1 MMSDPSRRAVILGG
15 ARTPFGKLNGALATQ
30 NAVDLGVVA
39 ARAAIERAGIST
51 ADVDN
56 TIFGQVLQGGAG
68 QNPARQVALR
78 AGIGVEIP
86 AETINRVCGSGM
98 RALTLAESLIR
109 AGDFDVVLAGGMESM
124 TNAPY
129 LLRKARTGYRMG
141 DGVLEDMMIGDG
153 LQCAIACCHMGIHG
167 GNVAAEEG
175 ISREEQ
181 DAWALR
187 SHQRALAAQDAG
199 LLARE
204 IVPVEIA
211 AKGVT
216 TIVDEDEAPR
226 RDTSEEAL
234 ARLKPV
240 FDPEGTVTA
249 GNAPGI
255 NDGAAALVVTSAD
268 WADAQGL
275 SPRAR
280 ILAHAEAAWD
290 VPYLAYTPA
299 MAAEKALARAGLQT
313 VGRRRLGDQRGV
325 RQRSDH
331 LQQAARYRPGPR
343 QRQWRR
349 DRVRPPHRR
358 QRRPD
363 RPQPDRRAAP
373 PRRRSRRGRDL
384 LRRRWR
390 RRDRPRCAGH
400 GVSEGLLLPFD
411 GVFPRIAS
419 GVYLAPGS
427 VVIGDVEIGADS
439 SVWFNAVIRG
449 DVAPIRIGERSNVQ
463 DGAVLHVDRGTPC
476 IVGDEVTIGH
486 AAIVHGTTV
495 GDGVTIGMGAV
506 VLSRSEIGAEAIVA
520 AAALVPEDAVV
531 ASGALVMGVP
541 AREKRSA
548 LGRGAGRVA
557 RKCAALRPQRRR
569 TPGRRRGSGSGKRL
583 TWRLTSRSTT
593 ASRSS
598 R

>member
-1 MMSDPSRRAVILGG
+1 MMSDPSRRTVILGG

-30 NAVDLGVVA
+30 SAVDLGTVA
-39 ARAAIERAGIST
+39 AKCAIERAGISA

-56 TIFGQVLQGGAG
+56 TMFGQVLQGGCG

-109 AGDFDVVLAGGMESM
+109 AGDYDVVLAGGMESM

-153 LQCAIACCHMGIHG
+153 LQCAVACCHMGTHG

-187 SHQRALAAQDAG
+187 SHQRALAARDAG

-204 IVPVEIA
+204 IVPVDIA
-211 AKGVT
+211 TKGVT
-216 TIVDEDEAPR
+216 TLVDEDEAPR

-240 FDPEGTVTA
+240 FDPESTVTA

-268 WADAQGL
+268 WAAAQGL

-299 MAAEKALARAGLQT
+299 MAAEKALARVGLKPSN
-313 VGRRRLGDQRGV
+313 VDVWEINEAFASVPIISSKRLGIDPSRVNVHGGAIAFGHPIGA
-325 RQRSDH
+325 SG
-331 LQQAARYRPGPR
+331 ARI
-343 QRQWRR
+343 
-349 DRVRPPHRR
+349 VL
-358 QRRPD
+358 
-363 RPQPDRRAAP
+363 
-373 PRRRSRRGRDL
+373 SMIEE
-384 LRRRWR
+384 LRRR
-390 RRDRPRCAGH
+390 GGGL
-400 GVSEGLLLPFD
+400 GV
-411 GVFPRIAS
+411 
-419 GVYLAPGS
+419 
-427 VVIGDVEIGADS
+427 
-439 SVWFNAVIRG
+439 
-449 DVAPIRIGERSNVQ
+449 
-463 DGAVLHVDRGTPC
+463 
-476 IVGDEVTIGH
+476 
-486 AAIVHGTTV
+486 AAICSGGGG
-495 GDGVTIGMGAV
+495 GDAV
-506 VLSRSEIGAEAIVA
+506 VLEV
-520 AAALVPEDAVV
+520 
-531 ASGALVMGVP
+531 SG
-541 AREKRSA
+541 
-548 LGRGAGRVA
+548 
-557 RKCAALRPQRRR
+557 
-569 TPGRRRGSGSGKRL
+569 
-583 TWRLTSRSTT
+583 T
-593 ASRSS
+593 A
-598 R
+598 